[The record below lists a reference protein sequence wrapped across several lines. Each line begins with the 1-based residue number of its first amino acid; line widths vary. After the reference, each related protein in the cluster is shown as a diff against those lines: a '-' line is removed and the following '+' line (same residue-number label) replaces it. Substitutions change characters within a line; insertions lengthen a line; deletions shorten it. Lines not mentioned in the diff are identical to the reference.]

1 MSTKLDR
8 LYAQRT
14 KSILLAYKLSD
25 EKTKIEKK
33 IQQNFENRDNIDKEI
48 IKERK
53 KPAAKR

>member
-48 IKERK
+48 IKERN

>member
-1 MSTKLDR
+1 MSTKLDK
-8 LYAQRT
+8 LYEQRT

-48 IKERK
+48 IKERN

>member
-8 LYAQRT
+8 LYSQRT

-48 IKERK
+48 IKERN